1 MLIIVALVV
10 TSFGYAQEERVLTA
24 NQENNTIDAVYYHDN
39 GVVSQK
45 GSYNQAG
52 KLQGEWLKFD
62 SNGNKIASAMYDN
75 GKKVGKWFFW
85 NHNLLTEV
93 DYTNNKI
100 TSVNE
105 WQSKSALASNTP

>member
-1 MLIIVALVV
+1 MFLIVALIV
-10 TSFGYAQEERVLTA
+10 TSFGYAQEERVLSVNDKA
-24 NQENNTIDAVYYHDN
+24 NTIDAVYYHDN

-62 SNGNKIASAMYDN
+62 SKGNKIASAMYDN

-85 NHNLLTEV
+85 NGNSLTEV
-93 DYTNNKI
+93 DYSNNKI

-105 WQSKSALASNTP
+105 WQSKSNLASNNP